1 MTKVK
6 AQMIK
11 VNLKK
16 GKYKTACY
24 IALLANADE
33 GFSVITDYAYDD
45 VKEFI
50 TPHQWAGYLS
60 SLKAEGKYLPRSE
73 GFGTVR

>member
-1 MTKVK
+1 
-6 AQMIK
+6 MIQ

-16 GKYKTACY
+16 GKYKAACY

-33 GFSVITDYAYDD
+33 SFSVITDYAYDD
-45 VKEFI
+45 VKEFL
-50 TPHQWAGYLS
+50 TPNQWAGYLS
-60 SLKAEGKYLPRSE
+60 ALKTEGKYLARSE